1 MINIPFDHTEIPL
14 FHDISSDELNAMLS
28 CLHSYRK
35 IFRKGE
41 IIIMEQDAIQYTGII
56 LSGTVHMMKEDIW
69 GRHTLL
75 ADLQEHE
82 TIGELFAVQKEQ
94 SSYVS
99 FYAATDVEILFVATR
114 NIIHSCPS
122 QCAFHEQLTLNMF
135 DLIGKKSLR
144 LMEKIEITSKP
155 ILREKIM
162 AYLSIQSQK
171 QHSRYFTIP
180 LGRSELADYIGA
192 NRSALTRELS
202 LMRDDGL
209 IDYDQ
214 KTFRIFETE
223 TKK

>member
-1 MINIPFDHTEIPL
+1 MNTITFDPTDIPL
-14 FHDISSDELNAMLS
+14 FHDISPEELSAMLS
-28 CLHSYRK
+28 CLHSYRRT
-35 IFRKGE
+35 FRKGE
-41 IIIMEQDAIQYTGII
+41 IIIMEQDSIQYTGII

-75 ADLQEHE
+75 TYLREHE

-99 FYAATDVEILFVATR
+99 FHAATDVDILFVATR
-114 NIIHSCPS
+114 NIIHNCPNH
-122 QCAFHEQLTLNMF
+122 CLFHEQLTLNLF
-135 DLIGKKSLR
+135 DLIGKKALR

-155 ILREKIM
+155 TLREKIM

-171 QHSRYFTIP
+171 QDSRYFTIP
-180 LGRSELADYIGA
+180 LGRIELADYLGA

-202 LMRDDGL
+202 AMRDDGL

-214 KTFRIFETE
+214 NTFRIKGPESL
-223 TKK
+223 